1 MFIMRACCGG
11 TLEIRDPIHGTL
23 TISKS
28 ETRVIDSP
36 AFQRLRMIKQLGF
49 SEFSFPG
56 ATHSRYIHSLGVSYL
71 AGVAFDFIFKDFT
84 FSSAKKKSDF
94 RQVLRLGA
102 LLHDIGH
109 GPLSHTTEEVM
120 PMLSELGVDVYK
132 KKGQKLGQA
141 SLINSTDR
149 QANHEDYT
157 IKFITDSP
165 LTQVLASA
173 FQEFTPYHIAC
184 LIDKGLPDEDDFF
197 VDQGLDFRVIFSQ
210 LVSSE
215 VDVDRMDYL
224 PRDAYFCGTSYGK
237 VELNWLLGNFKYHI
251 KDDKVHLA
259 LDRRAIYTFDDF
271 LLSRHHMYLM
281 VYFHH
286 KSIIYEEMLFRYL
299 TSDDCEY
306 KLPSDINQYLSATD
320 FSLYENMTHSK
331 NPWAKRI
338 SNRNSFKVLFEN
350 HVTGASNRTEKI
362 RETLNGA
369 GIETIMASSKSRLSK
384 YHGISPEEDSLNIFV
399 VDPYDPHGKP
409 VSIDECTEIFQKYEG
424 ARTIERVYVS
434 PENIEMARALLAKI
448 QF

>member
-1 MFIMRACCGG
+1 M
-11 TLEIRDPIHGTL
+11 EIRDPIHGTL
-23 TISKS
+23 AISDAEIKILD
-28 ETRVIDSP
+28 TP

-71 AGVAFDFIFKDFT
+71 AGVAFDFIFKDYQFKT
-84 FSSAKKKSDF
+84 PEKKRVY

-109 GPLSHTTEEVM
+109 GPLSHTSEEVM
-120 PMLSELGVDVYK
+120 PPLSELNVNVYK
-132 KKGQKLGQA
+132 NKVSPKGQE
-141 SLINSTDR
+141 SLMDKAPSKAD
-149 QANHEDYT
+149 HEDYT
-157 IKFITDSP
+157 IKFITDSH
-165 LTQVLASA
+165 LTKELANS
-173 FQEFTPYHIAC
+173 FLDFDPYHVAC
-184 LIDKGLPDEDDFF
+184 LIDKALIDKDDFF
-197 VDQGLDFRVIFSQ
+197 MDQGLNFRTILSQ

-224 PRDAYFCGTSYGK
+224 LRDAHFCGTNYGK

-251 KDDKVHLA
+251 VDNNVHLA

-286 KSIIYEEMLFRYL
+286 KSIVYEEMLFRYL
-299 TSDDCEY
+299 TSEDCGY
-306 KLPSDINQYLSATD
+306 KLPADIEDYVRYTD
-320 FSLYENMTHSK
+320 FSLYENMANSN

-338 SNRNSFKVLFEN
+338 SQRRSFKVLFEN
-350 HVTGASNRTEKI
+350 HVTGEFPRTEK
-362 RETLNGA
+362 LNRILDEA
-369 GIETIMASSKSRLSK
+369 GIETITASSKSRLSK
-384 YHGISPEEDSLNIFV
+384 YHGVASVEESVAIYV

-409 VSIDECTEIFQKYEG
+409 MTIEECTEIFKNYEG

-434 PENIEMARALLAKI
+434 PENFEMSKALLKKVI
-448 QF
+448 F